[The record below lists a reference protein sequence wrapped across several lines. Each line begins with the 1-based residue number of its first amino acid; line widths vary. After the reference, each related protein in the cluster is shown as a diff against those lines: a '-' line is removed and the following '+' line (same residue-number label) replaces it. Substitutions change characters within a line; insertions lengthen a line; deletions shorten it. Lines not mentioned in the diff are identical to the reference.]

1 MTSSTVHTT
10 QARGAAE
17 EAPVV
22 ADHAYAGVT
31 IGLMLCATSI
41 LTFTTLFS

>member
-10 QARGAAE
+10 EARSIAD

-41 LTFTTLFS
+41 ITFTSLLS